1 MGLRKEYE
9 MLFRLSAQ
17 LGQNFNGTF
26 TAAQKTLAAT
36 EKEIQ
41 SLNKLQADISS
52 YTKQQQSI
60 TTLNGKLS
68 TYKQQLANVRQEIA
82 SSGEYN
88 SALANKEL
96 ELKQRVEET
105 EAKIKAK
112 TDAVERMREALL
124 GAGVDTSALADES
137 EKLGNRIETLRGMEE
152 TAAAEAEKLGSA
164 GVNAID
170 AIAGTLAAG
179 GATKAIRAVYDEFDA
194 CIDAAI
200 EFESVMTGVAKTTDF
215 SADEFAAVSREIK
228 ELSQAIPATT
238 KELGAIAETAG
249 QLGIAKADLVDFTQ
263 IMAMLGTAT
272 NMTSDEAATLLAQFA
287 SITGMNASSYSNLG
301 STIVELGNSYATTEK
316 NIAEMGQTIAAAG
329 SIAGMSEADILAI
342 SAAVTSLGISAQ
354 NGGTQTTKLISEINS
369 AVSSGEDLDK
379 WASVAQMSAEE
390 FATAWRED
398 AAGALNQFIIGLNN
412 AYTSGEDIYS
422 MLSDLGISETRMV
435 TMITSLAKSGDR
447 LTDTLGTANSAWS
460 ENNALTAEAEKRYS
474 TTESKLTLLQNSYS
488 NLHTTIGEQFTPEL
502 GGLAELGADILQGV
516 NDFVTAYPS
525 LSKALTVMALEVA
538 TITAAYLG
546 YAGAKKTL
554 NAIKALGV
562 TLTAKQTVATGTE
575 TVTTNAQTVATNE
588 ATMAQTGLN
597 AAMAANPVGAVI
609 TAVVVLTGALVG
621 LASATNKANDPAT
634 KLTGTIRKQKE
645 ELEQLSAEYEETS
658 KAYGETSEE
667 ALRLRYEIDE
677 LSTSIEANGQTVEEF
692 MAECDE
698 LIDGT
703 KQIIADYRATT
714 EEVRENELGTLALIQ
729 KLDDLAAQNIKT
741 AATEEQM
748 KAIIAE
754 LNEQLPELS
763 LSYDDVA
770 SSAAN
775 YVEVMKKLAEQRAE
789 DERQEARMETYTKA
803 LLKQEEL
810 KQQIAATAKELEIA
824 KEEAPGGSYGANWAY
839 LFAGGAAKDKAV
851 GDLEDKLKDLQNQL
865 SETEST
871 IEKINSEW
879 SDLYDGQQGA
889 AAGAEETAKQDK
901 LLAQALLAVQNG
913 YLSAKQA
920 ASYYGVD
927 LTKLE
932 AKIAAAEADSAA
944 LAAALKALRAGFMNT
959 DDAAK
964 AFGVTVEGLGAYRS
978 ITEITDEINDLSEAY
993 RDAYEK
999 AYDSISGQYKLWDKA
1014 AEVIPDDISEINAA
1028 LETQTAYWHDYNV
1041 DLASLKERSG
1051 DIEGLSDV
1059 VASFADGSM
1068 ESVNAV
1074 AGMAQA
1080 SDEELRKMVEQ
1091 WKLLQAQQKEASE
1104 SLGETAGDYT
1114 AAVEDLQEQLK
1125 SVVDGLN
1132 LDEEA
1137 KAAAEATMDAYIKAL
1152 KEGSDEATK
1161 IAQQLS
1167 NQVGNSLNIANGG
1180 TAAGSGDSGGT
1191 GGGTSGGAGP
1201 GGTITPEQAI
1211 AEKIVQF
1218 GDAWGEGMNAS
1229 ESGDNGIVHWGGNEY
1244 KIQNSG
1250 TAYASG
1256 TPLYKAAV
1264 EILGFNDRQI
1274 FGYNQKIYGY
1284 LDGHIQELEGRALS
1298 KKGYKNLETAM
1309 LSNYGSYHTGGLVG
1323 EVATITESEE
1333 FAKLLK
1339 GEFVSTPAQM
1349 KRFMTETLPQIA
1361 EYDFTAG
1368 RSANA
1373 APAEAASVN
1382 GASYTITISPQF
1394 MLQGANDDMEERIRD
1409 CGDMIVDMV
1418 VERLDD
1424 IGVDAKRGAY

>member
-1 MGLRKEYE
+1 MGSRKEYE

-60 TTLNGKLS
+60 TALNGKLS

-82 SSGEYN
+82 SSGEY
-88 SALANKEL
+88 SSTLANKEL

-112 TDAVERMREALL
+112 TDTVERMREALS
-124 GAGVDTSALADES
+124 GAGIDTSTLADES
-137 EKLGNRIETLRGMEE
+137 EKLGNRIEALRGMEE
-152 TAAAEAEKLGSA
+152 AAAAEAEQLGSA
-164 GVNAID
+164 GVNAMD
-170 AIAGTLAAG
+170 AIAGTLAAA
-179 GATKAIRAVYDEFDA
+179 GATKAIRAVYDEFNA

-215 SADEFAAVSREIK
+215 TDDEFAAVSKEIK
-228 ELSQAIPATT
+228 ELSQTIPATT
-238 KELGAIAETAG
+238 KELGSIAETAG
-249 QLGIAKADLVDFTQ
+249 QLGIAKADLMDFTE

-287 SITGMNASSYSNLG
+287 SITGMDASNYSNLG
-301 STIVELGNSYATTEK
+301 STIVALGNAYATTEK
-316 NIAEMGQTIAAAG
+316 NVAEMSQTIAAAG
-329 SIAGMSEADILAI
+329 SISGMSEADILAI

-354 NGGTQTTKLISEINS
+354 NGGTQMTKLISEINS
-369 AVSSGEDLDK
+369 AVSSGEDLDR

-390 FATAWRED
+390 FATAWREN
-398 AAGALNQFIIGLNN
+398 AAGALNQFIVGLNS

-422 MLSDLGISETRMV
+422 MLNDLGISETRMV

-447 LTDTLGTANSAWS
+447 LTDTLGTANVAWS

-488 NLHTTIGEQFTPEL
+488 NLHATIGEQFMPEL

-516 NDFVTAYPS
+516 NDFVTAYPN

-554 NAIKALGV
+554 NAAKALGI
-562 TLTAKQTVATGTE
+562 TLTAKQTVATGAE
-575 TVTTNAQTVATNE
+575 TAATNSQTA
-588 ATMAQTGLN
+588 ATGAATTAQTGLN

-609 TAVVVLTGALVG
+609 TAVVVLTGAMVG
-621 LASATNKANDPAT
+621 FASAANKANDPAT
-634 KLTGTIRKQKE
+634 KLIGTIRKQKE
-645 ELEQLSAEYEETS
+645 DLEQLNAEYEETS

-677 LSTSIEANGQTVEEF
+677 LSASIEVNGQTLEEF
-692 MAECDE
+692 INECDE
-698 LIDGT
+698 LVDST
-703 KQIIADYRATT
+703 RQMIADYRATT
-714 EEVRENELGTLALIQ
+714 EEIKENEIGTLALIQ
-729 KLDDLAAQNIKT
+729 KLSDLAAQNVRT
-741 AATEEQM
+741 TATEEQM

-775 YVEVMKKLAEQRAE
+775 YVEVMKKLAKQRAE
-789 DERQEARMETYTKA
+789 DEQQEARMEAYTQA
-803 LLKQEEL
+803 LIKQEEL
-810 KQQIAATAKELEIA
+810 KQQIVATAKELEIA
-824 KEEAPGGSYGANWAY
+824 REEAPGGAHGASWAY
-839 LFAGGAAKDKAV
+839 LIGGAAKDRAV
-851 GDLEDKLKDLQNQL
+851 RLLENELEDLRESLT
-865 SETEST
+865 ETEST

-879 SDLYDGQQGA
+879 SDLYDSQQ
-889 AAGAEETAKQDK
+889 ETAESTEEIAEQEK
-901 LLAQALLAVQNG
+901 LLAKALFAVQNG
-913 YLSAKQA
+913 FLSAEQA

-932 AKIAAAEADSAA
+932 AKVSAVEADSSA
-944 LAAALKALRAGFMNT
+944 LAAALKAVRAGFMNV
-959 DDAAK
+959 DEAAK
-964 AFGVTVEGLGAYRS
+964 AFGVTVDGLGAYRS

-993 RDAYEK
+993 QEAYEK

-1059 VASFADGSM
+1059 IASFADGSS

-1091 WKLLQAQQKEASE
+1091 WKLLQTQQQEASE

-1114 AAVEDLQEQLK
+1114 STIEGLQEQLK
-1125 SVVDGLN
+1125 SMVDGLN

-1137 KAAAEATMDAYIKAL
+1137 KAAAEATMDAYIKAFQ
-1152 KEGSDEATK
+1152 EGADEAAT
-1161 IAQQLS
+1161 IAQQLA
-1167 NQVGNSLNIANGG
+1167 NQVGGSLNITNGG
-1180 TAAGSGDSGGT
+1180 TVAGGGDSGGT
-1191 GGGTSGGAGP
+1191 SGGVGGGTGS
-1201 GGTITPEQAI
+1201 GGTISQEQAI

-1229 ESGDNGIVHWGGNEY
+1229 KSGDNGIVHWGGSEY

-1250 TAYASG
+1250 TAYDSS

-1264 EILGFNDRQI
+1264 DILGFNDRQI

-1284 LDGHIQELEGRALS
+1284 LDGHIQELEGRTLS
-1298 KKGYKNLETAM
+1298 KKGYKNLETAV

-1361 EYDFTAG
+1361 EYD
-1368 RSANA
+1368 SATSTSTSA
-1373 APAEAASVN
+1373 TPAEAAPVN

-1394 MLQGANDDMEERIRD
+1394 TVQGVNDDMEEKIRD

-1418 VERLDD
+1418 VERLED
-1424 IGVDAKRGAY
+1424 IGIDAKRGAY